1 MKRRLKVPWQ
11 KKRESAYGFVWNGNA
26 YDFKIPVGYTKLSD
40 NPEVKI
46 AIDKIA
52 DLVSNMTIH
61 LMENTEKGDIRI
73 RDALSQKIDINPYSK
88 MTRKSWIYNIVAN
101 LLLHGDGNAVVL
113 PQFQNGLITELKP
126 LNPNLVDFQVDCDK
140 YVMNYKNT
148 TYQPD
153 EFVHFV
159 INPDPEYPFIGTG
172 YRVALKS
179 LVDNLGQATAT
190 KKAFM
195 SSKFMPNVIVKVDA
209 NAAELASE
217 EGKNRIEDMYL
228 KRSEEGKPWIIP
240 ADMLEIEQVKP
251 LSLTDIAINDAVNI
265 DKKTVAGLLGVPAF
279 FVGVGEFNKEEYN
292 NFINTR
298 IMSIANIISQT
309 LTRDLLISPSRYFK
323 LNPRSLYAYNITE
336 LVDAGGAMVD
346 RIAMGRNELRDWIG
360 MDPREDMEELLALE
374 NYIPSYKLKDQ
385 KKLEGGENEN
395 DESI

>member
-1 MKRRLKVPWQ
+1 MKRRLRVPWQ
-11 KKRESAYGFVWNGNA
+11 KKRECTYGFVWNGNA
-26 YDFKIPVGYTKLSD
+26 YDFKIPAGYTKLSD

-61 LMENTEKGDIRI
+61 LMENTENGDIRI

-101 LLLHGDGNAVVL
+101 LLLYGDGNAVVL
-113 PQFQNGLITELKP
+113 PQFQNGIIAELKP
-126 LNPNLVDFQVDCDK
+126 LNPNLINFEVNHDK
-140 YVMNYKNT
+140 YVMNYKDT
-148 TYQPD
+148 TYQPN

-172 YRVALKS
+172 YRIALKS
-179 LVDNLGQATAT
+179 LVDNLSQATAT

-195 SSKFMPNVIVKVDA
+195 SSKFMPNIVVKVDA

-217 EGKNRIEDMYL
+217 EGKNKIEDMYL
-228 KRSEEGKPWIIP
+228 KRSEEGKPWIVP

-323 LNPRSLYAYNITE
+323 LNPRSLYAYDITE
-336 LVDAGGAMVD
+336 LVNAGGAMVD

-360 MDPREDMEELLALE
+360 MAPREDMEELLALE
-374 NYIPSYKLKDQ
+374 NYIPSEKLKDQ

>member
-1 MKRRLKVPWQ
+1 MKRRLRVPWQ
-11 KKRESAYGFVWNGNA
+11 KKRESTYGFVWNGNA
-26 YDFKIPVGYTKLSD
+26 YDFKFPVGYTKLSD

-240 ADMLEIEQVKP
+240 ADMLEVEQVKP